1 MSKAYGTPTPSQL
14 EKINLLAKRPLS
26 AEDVFVFP
34 DRAIGDGLIP
44 TRMTRVHKSL
54 LEVFKADARSGVSL
68 MIDHPW
74 AGFFSKPKPAYSYGR
89 SFDAT
94 LKKTMDSAY
103 TDETWGLFIDHYMVR
118 GREKDGIATDQ
129 LIADIEDGTIF
140 DTSVGFG
147 NDNYECSICGNDY
160 TNYEKCQHFRG
171 QEYDGEICSVILKPP
186 GYLMENS
193 LVFDGAYPGAG
204 ILSPMTARDIENAF
218 DPVEDLKGFKEGTR
232 FVHTFSNNKGAMNT
246 FMLREP
252 IKGIVVPEIK
262 GLAAIEAGGADA
274 AKVGTAGTGTA
285 GTQTQ
290 TETQTQGKEETNKL
304 NLKEQVFAAILAAAG
319 IATVKEDTTADQI
332 MAAFTAKITESV
344 KLTIQASA
352 QEGAQVDTAT
362 LKFALTEPDIRRA
375 LGLTEAADQPVPE
388 NWSTKIVQF
397 SQEGRDSRQELIT
410 DTLDWGVRAHGN
422 DFAMESYREILS
434 EPGRTVQAIKDMREQ
449 FKKKAGEGL
458 SVGRQTKIQV
468 NSGEKTQANI
478 PAEAFKI

>member
-1 MSKAYGTPTPSQL
+1 MSKVYGTPTPSQL
-14 EKINLLAKRPLS
+14 EKINALAKRPLS
-26 AEDVFVFP
+26 AEDVFIFP
-34 DRAIGDGLIP
+34 DKAIGDGLIP

-54 LEVFKADARSGVSL
+54 LEVFKTDARRGVSM

-89 SFDAT
+89 TFDAT

-160 TNYEKCQHFRG
+160 SDYEKCSHWRG

-204 ILSPMTARDIENAF
+204 ILSPMTARDVENAF

-246 FMLREP
+246 FVLREP
-252 IKGIVVPEIK
+252 IKGIVVPDIV
-262 GLAAIEAGGADA
+262 GLAVGGVVPG
-274 AKVGTAGTGTA
+274 KGMPKTVSV
-285 GTQTQ
+285 Q
-290 TETQTQGKEETNKL
+290 TESAQGKEETNKVD
-304 NLKEQVFAAILAAAG
+304 LKEQVFAAVLAAAG
-319 IATVKEDTTADQI
+319 IATVTDDMTADQI
-332 MAAFTAKITESV
+332 MAAFTAKTTESV
-344 KLTIQASA
+344 KLTIQENT
-352 QEGAQVDTAT
+352 QEATAT

-375 LGLTEAADQPVPE
+375 LGLTEQADQPIPE
-388 NWSTKIVQF
+388 NWATRAIQF
-397 SQEGRDSRQELIT
+397 AQEGRESRQELIT
-410 DTLDWGVRAHGN
+410 DTLNWGVRAHGN
-422 DFAMESYREILS
+422 DFAMESYREMLS
-434 EPGRTVQAIKDMREQ
+434 EPGRTVKAIKDMREQ

-458 SVGRQTKIQV
+458 AAGRQTKIQA
-468 NSGEKTQANI
+468 NGDEKPKAHI
-478 PAEAFKI
+478 PAEAYKV